1 MVITMEYMVNMVNIG
16 ISIINGLADG
26 AITILKNVSSSVGKD
41 YPIYEMEK

>member
-1 MVITMEYMVNMVNIG
+1 MGIYGKYMVNIG